1 MIEVADAIE
10 WDVSDW
16 IRPKEGGS
24 LEHRLRSAAVG
35 PVKDELELAA
45 LVVEEVKR
53 FSSSRAN
60 TWDDGPMS
68 LPRVGGSNGL
78 NKVLGDVIWYEMTGR
93 RVP

>member
-1 MIEVADAIE
+1 MIEAADAIE

-16 IRPKEGGS
+16 CYSSRNGP
-24 LEHRLRSAAVG
+24 LEHRLRSAAFP

-45 LVVEEVKR
+45 AVVEEVKR

-68 LPRVGGSNGL
+68 LPRVGGSTGL

-93 RVP
+93 RAP